1 MTTVQLRVDEKTKK
15 DVKKVLDNLGLDM
28 STAVKLYLKQITLHK
43 GIPFPL
49 VTENGF
55 TINEENEILKATKEA
70 KEGKNVSKAMSTK
83 QFLKE
88 LKML

>member
-1 MTTVQLRVDEKTKK
+1 MSTVQLRVDKQTKSS
-15 DVKKVLDNLGLDM
+15 VKKILDRLGLDM
-28 STAVKLYLKQITLHK
+28 STAIKLYLKQITLHK

-55 TINEENEILKATKEA
+55 TIQEENEILKAAKEA
-70 KEGKNVSKAMSTK
+70 KQGKNISKPMTTK
-83 QFLKE
+83 QLLKH